1 MFFIGIITNQKNEN
15 YIKKELANLLSEDN
29 IIFINDKNINYLTN
43 IQFDTLLVDSNLKE
57 KEKELRRVI
66 SNSKNI
72 ILNSDIEY
80 NKKLIDNLNLMVI
93 TYGFNNKA
101 TFTVSSIDN
110 NKAII
115 CLQRIIFSKNND
127 QIEPSE
133 YEVRIDENIDKYAII
148 GTKIINVIYK

>member
-1 MFFIGIITNQKNEN
+1 MFFIGIITNQKNEI
-15 YIKKELANLLSEDN
+15 YIKKELVNLLSEDN
-29 IIFINDKNINYLTN
+29 IIFFNDKNINYLKN
-43 IQFDTLLVDSNLKE
+43 IQFDTLLIDSNLKE
-57 KEKELRRVI
+57 KEKELRKVI

-115 CLQRIIFSKNND
+115 CLQRIIFNENNEK
-127 QIEPSE
+127 IEPSE
-133 YEVRIDENIDKYAII
+133 YEVKLDQNVDKYAII
-148 GTKIINVIYK
+148 GTEIINIMYK

>member
-1 MFFIGIITNQKNEN
+1 MFFIGIITNQKNEI
-15 YIKKELANLLSEDN
+15 YIKKELVNLLSEDN
-29 IIFINDKNINYLTN
+29 IIFFNDKNINYLKN
-43 IQFDTLLVDSNLKE
+43 IQFDTLLIDSNLKE
-57 KEKELRRVI
+57 KEKELRKVI

-80 NKKLIDNLNLMVI
+80 NKKLIDNLNLIVI

-115 CLQRIIFSKNND
+115 CLQRIIFNENNEE
-127 QIEPSE
+127 IEPSE
-133 YEVRIDENIDKYAII
+133 YEVKLDQNVDKYAII
-148 GTKIINVIYK
+148 GTEIINIMYK

>member
-1 MFFIGIITNQKNEN
+1 MFFIGIITNQKNEI
-15 YIKKELANLLSEDN
+15 YIKKELVNLLSEDN
-29 IIFINDKNINYLTN
+29 IIFFNDKNINYLKN
-43 IQFDTLLVDSNLKE
+43 IQFDTLLIDSNLKE
-57 KEKELRRVI
+57 KEKELRKVI

-115 CLQRIIFSKNND
+115 CLQRIIFNENNEE
-127 QIEPSE
+127 IEPSE
-133 YEVRIDENIDKYAII
+133 YEVKLDQNVDKYAII
-148 GTKIINVIYK
+148 GTEIINIMYK

>member
-1 MFFIGIITNQKNEN
+1 MFFIGIITNQKNEI
-15 YIKKELANLLSEDN
+15 YIKKELVNLLSEDN
-29 IIFINDKNINYLTN
+29 IIFFNDKNINYLKN
-43 IQFDTLLVDSNLKE
+43 IQFDTLLIDSNLKE
-57 KEKELRRVI
+57 KEKELRKVI

-115 CLQRIIFSKNND
+115 CLQRIIFNKNNEE
-127 QIEPSE
+127 IEPSE
-133 YEVRIDENIDKYAII
+133 YEVKLDQNVDKYAII
-148 GTKIINVIYK
+148 GTEIINIIYK